1 MSDLH
6 LQVLPLLVTVA
17 EEGAKETG
25 VEVVKYNTE
34 QILIE
39 LKGIGKLLGY
49 LESYNIVSYDT
60 AKY

>member
-1 MSDLH
+1 MIPLSDLH

-39 LKGIGKLLGY
+39 LKGVGELLHHLGNRGSKLC
-49 LESYNIVSYDT
+49 N
-60 AKY
+60 